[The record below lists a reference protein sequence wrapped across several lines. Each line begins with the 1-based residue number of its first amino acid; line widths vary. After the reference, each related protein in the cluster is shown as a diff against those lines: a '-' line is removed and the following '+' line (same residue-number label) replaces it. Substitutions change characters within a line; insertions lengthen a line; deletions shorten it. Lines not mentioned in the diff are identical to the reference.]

1 MGINIF
7 AKKGDELKEN
17 HADDYFGFDEV
28 QLLQQSERRVEYMQ
42 KSESKM
48 VMFNGVLEKKIAMV
62 DENVARIEG
71 FIDEMERQRER
82 KMIKMYEE
90 EDEASNAEA

>member
-1 MGINIF
+1 M
-7 AKKGDELKEN
+7 
-17 HADDYFGFDEV
+17 
-28 QLLQQSERRVEYMQ
+28 R
-42 KSESKM
+42 KSDSKM

-82 KMIKMYEE
+82 KRIKMYEE
-90 EDEASNAEA
+90 EEEDAASNAEA